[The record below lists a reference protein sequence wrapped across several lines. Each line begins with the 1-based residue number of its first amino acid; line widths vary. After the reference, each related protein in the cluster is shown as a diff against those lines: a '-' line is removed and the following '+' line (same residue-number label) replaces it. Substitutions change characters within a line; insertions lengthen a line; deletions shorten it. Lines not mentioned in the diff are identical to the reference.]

1 MWNEKERMGRT
12 VLLPFNEWRHV
23 FKLDPAKP
31 IDDASLQAIA
41 TSGTDAILD
50 GGTDDITL
58 DATLDL
64 LMRLRRYPVAVALEI
79 SELEAATMGFD
90 TYLTPTVLN
99 AGTLEYVVEK
109 KVEALEQVGHMLA
122 HADLVGE
129 GYIVLNPD
137 AKVARVTQ
145 AKPLTLDETVAYA
158 QLADSVFR
166 LPVVYL
172 EYSGVYGEPERVA
185 AVRDVL
191 KQASLFYGGGIDS
204 EERAREMLQYADTI
218 VVGNVIYEDLKEALA
233 TVAATR

>member
-1 MWNEKERMGRT
+1 M
-12 VLLPFNEWRHV
+12 LLPFNEWRHV

-31 IDDASLQAIA
+31 IDDASLHAIA
-41 TSGTDAILD
+41 TSGTDAILV

-109 KVEALEQVGHMLA
+109 QVEALEQVGHMLA

-191 KQASLFYGGGIDS
+191 KQARLFYGGGIDS

-218 VVGNVIYEDLKEALA
+218 VVGNVIYEDLKAALA

>member
-1 MWNEKERMGRT
+1 
-12 VLLPFNEWRHV
+12 
-23 FKLDPAKP
+23 
-31 IDDASLQAIA
+31 
-41 TSGTDAILD
+41 
-50 GGTDDITL
+50 
-58 DATLDL
+58 
-64 LMRLRRYPVAVALEI
+64 MRLRRYPVAVALEI

-109 KVEALEQVGHMLA
+109 QVEALEQVGHMLA

-191 KQASLFYGGGIDS
+191 KQARLFYGGGIDS

-218 VVGNVIYEDLKEALA
+218 VVGNVIYEDLKAALA

>member
-12 VLLPFNEWRHV
+12 VLLPVNEWRHV

-31 IDDASLQAIA
+31 IDDSTLQAIA

-50 GGTDDITL
+50 GGTDDIRL

-129 GYIVLNPD
+129 GYIVLNLDP
-137 AKVARVTQ
+137 KVARVTQ

>member
-1 MWNEKERMGRT
+1 MGRT

-23 FKLDPAKP
+23 FKLDPAKS

-41 TSGTDAILD
+41 TSGTDAILV

-99 AGTLEYVVEK
+99 AGTLEYVVGK
-109 KVEALEQVGHMLA
+109 QVEALEQVGHMLA

-145 AKPLTLDETVAYA
+145 AKLLTLDETVAYA

-191 KQASLFYGGGIDS
+191 KQARLFYGGGIDS

-218 VVGNVIYEDLKEALA
+218 VVGNIIYEDLKAALA

>member
-1 MWNEKERMGRT
+1 MGRT

-23 FKLDPAKP
+23 FKLDPAKT

-41 TSGTDAILD
+41 TSGTDAILV

-109 KVEALEQVGHMLA
+109 QVEALEQVGHMLA

-137 AKVARVTQ
+137 AKVAHVTQ

-172 EYSGVYGEPERVA
+172 EYSGVYGEAERVA

-191 KQASLFYGGGIDS
+191 KQARLFYGGGIDS
-204 EERAREMLQYADTI
+204 EEQAREMLQYADTI
-218 VVGNVIYEDLKEALA
+218 VVGNVIYEDLKAALA

>member
-23 FKLDPAKP
+23 FKLDPAKA

-41 TSGTDAILD
+41 TSGTDAILV

-109 KVEALEQVGHMLA
+109 QVEALEQVGHMLA

-137 AKVARVTQ
+137 AKVAHVTQ
-145 AKPLTLDETVAYA
+145 AKP
-158 QLADSVFR
+158 
-166 LPVVYL
+166 
-172 EYSGVYGEPERVA
+172 
-185 AVRDVL
+185 
-191 KQASLFYGGGIDS
+191 
-204 EERAREMLQYADTI
+204 
-218 VVGNVIYEDLKEALA
+218 
-233 TVAATR
+233 

>member
-1 MWNEKERMGRT
+1 MGRT

-23 FKLDPAKP
+23 CKLDPAKP

-41 TSGTDAILD
+41 TSGTDAILV

-99 AGTLEYVVEK
+99 AGTLKYVVEK
-109 KVEALEQVGHMLA
+109 QVEALEQVGHMLA

-191 KQASLFYGGGIDS
+191 KQARLFYGGGIDS

-218 VVGNVIYEDLKEALA
+218 VVGNVIYEDLKAALA

>member
-1 MWNEKERMGRT
+1 MGRT

-31 IDDASLQAIA
+31 IDDASLHAIA
-41 TSGTDAILD
+41 TSGTDAILV

-109 KVEALEQVGHMLA
+109 QVEALEQVGHMLA

-191 KQASLFYGGGIDS
+191 KQARLFYGGGIDS

-218 VVGNVIYEDLKEALA
+218 VVGNVIYEDLKAALA